1 MRGIGRALLLSL
13 LTSIAALLSSCS
25 ARQAAQVR
33 PGMAPVVTPA
43 PAAPLAAAH
52 AATPA
57 PTVKLQPPLP
67 AATVTASASLTPTPT
82 NTPLQL
88 HHGEA
93 DEEVPMQ
100 MSITL
105 ADEMRQ
111 AGKYV
116 ELYTYPN
123 NEHNIYASFDLA
135 MQRSVA
141 FMDKWVKAR

>member
-1 MRGIGRALLLSL
+1 
-13 LTSIAALLSSCS
+13 
-25 ARQAAQVR
+25 
-33 PGMAPVVTPA
+33 MAPVVTPA